1 MFERLPFWGQVA
13 LFFGAAALIVVVAYY
28 VFPDL
33 SEKEE
38 KIQKLKDDYAEME
51 HKILEGRAIEQKLP
65 EFEREIANLERKLG
79 DIQQILP
86 STPETG
92 DLLRWIKNLADQSN
106 LDLES
111 FVPGS
116 MQPGEF
122 YEKFPIEMEVEGRYH
137 DMGIFMDRVSKYS
150 RIINV
155 DNLRMNARPPG
166 SAKTIRAGFTATT
179 FVYDEQAEKQQQ
191 QEVAQ

>member
-1 MFERLPFWGQVA
+1 MFERLPFWGQVV
-13 LFFGAAALIVVVAYY
+13 LFFMLAVGIVLLAYY

-33 SEKEE
+33 AEKEQ
-38 KIQKLKDDYAEME
+38 KIQQMKDDYAEME
-51 HKILEGRAIEQKLP
+51 RKIIEGRAIEQKLP

-92 DLLRWIKNLADQSN
+92 HLLSWIKNLADQSN
-106 LDLES
+106 LDLKS
-111 FVPGS
+111 FVPGG
-116 MQPGEF
+116 MEPGEF
-122 YEKFPIEMEVEGRYH
+122 YKKFPIQMDVVGRYH

-155 DNLRMNARPPG
+155 DNLSMSTHKDEAG
-166 SAKTIRAGFTATT
+166 KTIRAGFTAMT
-179 FVYDEQAEKQQQ
+179 FVYDESAG
-191 QEVAQ
+191 QEEVTQ

>member
-1 MFERLPFWGQVA
+1 MFERLPFWGQVVV
-13 LFFGAAALIVVVAYY
+13 FFLLSVGIVLLAYY

-33 SEKEE
+33 AEKGK
-38 KIQKLKDDYAEME
+38 KIQSMKDQYAEMDR
-51 HKILEGRAIEQKLP
+51 KIIEGRAIEQKLP

-79 DIQQILP
+79 DIEQILP

-106 LDLES
+106 LDLKS
-111 FVPGS
+111 FVPGG

-122 YEKFPIEMEVEGRYH
+122 YKKFPIQMAVVGRYH

-155 DNLRMNARPPG
+155 DNLNMSSH
-166 SAKTIRAGFTATT
+166 SAAAGKTIQAGFTATT
-179 FVYDEQAEKQQQ
+179 FVYDETAG
-191 QEVAQ
+191 QEEVTQ

>member
-1 MFERLPFWGQVA
+1 MFERLPFWGQV
-13 LFFGAAALIVVVAYY
+13 LVFFCMAALIVVIAYFF
-28 VFPDL
+28 FPNLAAKDH
-33 SEKEE
+33 
-38 KIQKLKDDYAEME
+38 KIEGFKNEYAEME
-51 HKILEGRAIEQKLP
+51 RKILEGRAIEQKLP

-106 LDLES
+106 LDLKS
-111 FVPGS
+111 FVPGG

-122 YEKFPIEMEVEGRYH
+122 YKKFPIQMEVVGRYH
-137 DMGIFMDRVSKYS
+137 DLGIFMDRISKYS

-155 DNLRMNARPPG
+155 DNLVMNPNPG
-166 SAKTIRAGFTATT
+166 GGDKTIRASFTATT
-179 FVYDEQAEKQQQ
+179 FVYDEKPP
-191 QEVAQ
+191 QEAKP

>member
-1 MFERLPFWGQVA
+1 MFERLPFWGQVV
-13 LFFGAAALIVVVAYY
+13 LFFALAVGIVVLAYY

-33 SEKEE
+33 AEKEE
-38 KIQKLKDDYAEME
+38 KIQRMKDDYAEME

-106 LDLES
+106 LDLKS
-111 FVPGS
+111 FVPGG

-122 YEKFPIEMEVEGRYH
+122 YKKFPIQMDVVGRYH

-155 DNLRMNARPPG
+155 DNLSMNSHKADAG
-166 SAKTIRAGFTATT
+166 KTIRAGFTAMT
-179 FVYDEQAEKQQQ
+179 FVYDESSG
-191 QEVAQ
+191 QEEVTQ